1 MSTHVI
7 TLVLILYILQI
18 VIEGEVGGGVH
29 NDIAID
35 DISLTPGCEVGGI
48 LVSITYNRLFRVFLV
63 TEFTCNTFYWIF
75 SVTELTVIT
84 GKRTCR
90 L

>member
-7 TLVLILYILQI
+7 TLMLILFILQI

-48 LVSITYNRLFRVFLV
+48 IVYFTYNRLSGYFL
-63 TEFTCNTFYWIF
+63 
-75 SVTELTVIT
+75 
-84 GKRTCR
+84 
-90 L
+90 